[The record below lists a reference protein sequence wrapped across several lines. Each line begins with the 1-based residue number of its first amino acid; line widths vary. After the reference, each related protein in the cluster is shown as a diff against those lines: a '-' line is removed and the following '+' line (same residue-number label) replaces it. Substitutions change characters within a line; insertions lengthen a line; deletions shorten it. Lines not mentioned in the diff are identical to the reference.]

1 MVARLFRRLYPSAA
15 AAPPGGLEA
24 GARRLGREGA
34 GGEQGRKGVQGAAA
48 RRFEATGD
56 EDDDGDRTT
65 GRR

>member
-1 MVARLFRRLYPSAA
+1 MHLLS
-15 AAPPGGLEA
+15 PPMQIA
-24 GARRLGREGA
+24 GASSR
-34 GGEQGRKGVQGAAA
+34 GEQERKRVQGAAA

>member
-1 MVARLFRRLYPSAA
+1 MQKCIFSLHRCKSLARAPEASRR
-15 AAPPGGLEA
+15 GRGL
-24 GARRLGREGA
+24 
-34 GGEQGRKGVQGAAA
+34 QGAAA